1 MNYNIWSA
9 QAIERLSEMSNLPL
23 DSIYSPVGVVIAESM
38 TYVEAVLAL
47 LL

>member
-9 QAIERLSEMSNLPL
+9 EAITRLSEMSGLPTEA
-23 DSIYSPVGVVIAESM
+23 IYSQAGVVIAESM